1 MASKYVSALTAGL
14 TLPCPPRYPC
24 RSERKRLAGRCDVL
38 VATPGRLIDHL
49 ENGGLA
55 AKLQGIRT
63 LVSLLPGCCLPAAN
77 TATNTVLLLSAAGER
92 ERCSGCGCCYQYST
106 VCSALPACLAAVQ
119 VLDEADQLL
128 EMGFRPA
135 IEKIL
140 GEWVDGWV
148 LGGAGRVSGKTL
160 GAPLHAHAS

>member
-1 MASKYVSALTAGL
+1 MGSLFGGLGAVLSQPNRLAGRQCGLQICVRLARWPDLAL
-14 TLPCPPRYPC
+14 PPRYPC

-63 LVSLLPGCCLPAAN
+63 RVSLLPGCCLPAAN

-92 ERCSGCGCCYQYST
+92 ERCSGCGCCYQY
-106 VCSALPACLAAVQ
+106 
-119 VLDEADQLL
+119 
-128 EMGFRPA
+128 
-135 IEKIL
+135 
-140 GEWVDGWV
+140 
-148 LGGAGRVSGKTL
+148 
-160 GAPLHAHAS
+160 